1 MKILNRE
8 EMQQAD
14 RHTIE
19 HVGIPGYAL
28 MECAAQA
35 MLEETEK
42 YIADTFGLEREKAG
56 PGIIKPSVTVLCG
69 SGNNGGDGLVL
80 ARRLEVRG
88 IKTSSWLGSLTL
100 YPIRISPEALQQAY
114 FFVKF

>member
-1 MKILNRE
+1 MKILHRE

-42 YIADTFGLEREKAG
+42 VNTAL
-56 PGIIKPSVTVLCG
+56 
-69 SGNNGGDGLVL
+69 L
-80 ARRLEVRG
+80 AFL
-88 IKTSSWLGSLTL
+88 KD
-100 YPIRISPEALQQAY
+100 
-114 FFVKF
+114 